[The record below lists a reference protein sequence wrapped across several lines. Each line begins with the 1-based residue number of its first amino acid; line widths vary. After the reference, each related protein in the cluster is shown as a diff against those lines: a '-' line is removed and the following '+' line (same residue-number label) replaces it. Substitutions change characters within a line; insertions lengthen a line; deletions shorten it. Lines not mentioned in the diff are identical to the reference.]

1 MEIRLPA
8 KVSET
13 FRAPKRSL
21 GDVDAESASRL
32 LTAAADIALV
42 IDPKGFIR
50 DVALGSEEL
59 VHEGCSKWVGQRWV
73 DTVTIESR
81 PKIEELLKDAGGAG
95 IPSWRQVNHPTGRGS
110 DMPIRYSAVHLA
122 KNGKTVA
129 IGRDLRALAAMQQ
142 KLLDAQQT
150 MEEEY
155 ARLRQSETR
164 YRLLFQ
170 ISAEAVLI
178 MEAAGGRILE
188 SNPSAGKILDRS
200 PRRLHGRPLLDFF
213 DADGQRKA
221 NAYFNAVRSG
231 GTTEEVIVRL
241 GDSKIDVILSGS
253 LFRQDATAHIL
264 VRMTPAAANASSWLR
279 SRSSLFDVVQ
289 KLPDGFV
296 VTDPDRRILTA
307 NAAFLELTQIAT
319 EEQLKGELLD
329 RWVGRHHVDMTLLGK
344 NLKERGEIRNFSTVV
359 RGEYGSSEDVEISA
373 VSVSSP
379 EQPCLGMTLRR
390 VARRPDTAINGRRAL
405 PRSVD
410 QLTELVG
417 RVPLKDLV
425 RESTDM
431 IERLCIEAALELTD
445 DNRASAA
452 EMLGLSR
459 QGLYSKLRRHGLGDL
474 GGDD

>member
-1 MEIRLPA
+1 MEIRVPA
-8 KVSET
+8 KMVET

-21 GDVDAESASRL
+21 GDLDADSASRL

-42 IDPKGFIR
+42 IDTKGFIR

-59 VHEGCSKWVGQRWV
+59 VHEGYSKWVGQRWI

-81 PKIEELLKDAGGAG
+81 GKIEELLRDANSKS
-95 IPSWRQVNHPTGRGS
+95 IPPWRQVNHPTGRGA
-110 DMPIRYSAVHLA
+110 DLPIRYSAVQVGPS
-122 KNGKTVA
+122 GKTVA
-129 IGRDLRALAAMQQ
+129 IGHDLRAVAAMQQ
-142 KLLDAQQT
+142 KMVDAQQT
-150 MEEEY
+150 MEQEY
-155 ARLRQSETR
+155 ARLRHAETR

-170 ISAEAVLI
+170 ISSEAVLI
-178 MEAAGGRILE
+178 VDGASGRIAE
-188 SNPSAGKILDRS
+188 TNPAATKLIGKS
-200 PRRLHGRPLLDFF
+200 TKRLAGRPFIEIF
-213 DADGQRKA
+213 DSEGQRKVQ
-221 NAYFNAVRSG
+221 AYLAALKSTG
-231 GTTEEVIVRL
+231 HADEVVVRL
-241 GDSKIDVILSGS
+241 DDGKMDLAVAAS
-253 LFRQDATAHIL
+253 LFRQESATHLL
-264 VRMTPAAANASSWLR
+264 VRLVPTAANATSWLR
-279 SRSSLFDVVQ
+279 SRSSLLDVVQ

-296 VTDPDRRILTA
+296 VTDPERRILTA
-307 NAAFLELTQIAT
+307 NTAFLALTQLAT
-319 EEQLKGELLD
+319 EEQVRGEPLD
-329 RWVGRHHVDMTLLGK
+329 RWVGRHAVDMAVLGK

-359 RGEYGSSEDVEISA
+359 RGEYGATEDVEISA
-373 VSVSSP
+373 VAVQGG
-379 EQPCLGMTLRR
+379 EQPCLGLTVRR
-390 VARRPDTAINGRRAL
+390 VTRRPDTTINGRRAL

-474 GGDD
+474 DGND